1 MFLYVEFPCFFTF
14 IITNLSSIQSKMN
27 FLSFQD
33 IKPNYVLKRC
43 SFLQEIQA
51 FTSSMLDLH
60 YFYVTFANFHCKSY
74 KKMFVQC
81 AGILIAKIKYKVIT
95 YYMKKWCAIYRYKYL
110 QISLICNEPITDFLC
125 NKYRYIY
132 LHIFQVLNV

>member
-1 MFLYVEFPCFFTF
+1 MYAEFPHFFTF
-14 IITNLSSIQSKMN
+14 IITKLSSIQSKMN

-33 IKPNYVLKRC
+33 TKADYVLKPC
-43 SFLQEIQA
+43 SFLQEIQV

-60 YFYVTFANFHCKSY
+60 YFYATFANFHSKSY

-95 YYMKKWCAIYRYKYL
+95 YYMNKRCAIYRYKYM
-110 QISLICNEPITDFLC
+110 QISLIGNVPITDFLC
-125 NKYRYIY
+125 KQYRYIY